1 LKLKD
6 RVAIVT
12 GGGRNIGRAISL
24 ALAREGANIIIADLD
39 IDAAVATSKEVE
51 EIGRQCLALQVDLT
65 DSSSIR
71 KLVDTAMNEFGK
83 IDILVNNAGV
93 QLNKQCLLDID
104 ENEWDF
110 TMLVNA
116 RSICFLSKSVA
127 SIMKDQG
134 SGKIVNMASI
144 SGRIFSADNLAY
156 AVSKAAVTA
165 LTGQMAVELAP
176 YNINVNA
183 VAPGYVDTIFNKET
197 LAKPNAREE
206 IGKKVPLGRLAQPED
221 IAGSVVF
228 LSSDDAS
235 YVTGHTIVIDGGY
248 TLI

>member
-24 ALAREGANIIIADLD
+24 ALAEEGADIVIADLD
-39 IDAAVATSKEVE
+39 MDAAVATGNDVE
-51 EIGRQCLALQVDLT
+51 KLGRHCLVLQVDLAEENG
-65 DSSSIR
+65 IKR
-71 KLVDTAMNEFGK
+71 LVDSAMSRFGK

-93 QLNKQCLLDID
+93 QLDKQCLLDLD
-104 ENEWDF
+104 EKEWDF

-116 RSICFLSKSVA
+116 RSICFLSKQIA

-156 AVSKAAVTA
+156 TVSKAAVTA

-197 LAKPNAREE
+197 LAKPNARVE